1 MVHYSRI
8 VFEGSYTDD
17 NKIFFPYKDWSA
29 AHILKNETH
38 CPGRFRF
45 YRNYNL
51 YIVGKQVKNN
61 TDSIKGGMPMKFGF
75 IGAGKVGFSLGKYLA
90 GNSQTVVGYYSE
102 WKEDAIEAADFTDS
116 NYYMQLEPLVKD
128 SDVLF
133 LTVPD
138 GEIRTVWNQL
148 KETEIRGKII
158 CHTSGALS
166 SEVFS
171 DISKRGGFGF
181 SIHPLF
187 AVSDKYYSYKELSGS
202 YFTIEGSKEKI
213 EDMKALFE
221 SFGNTVCVISK
232 EDKVKYHGA
241 AAIASNLVVGLIGL
255 SEQLLMECGFDKM
268 SAHNALS
275 PIIKGNVAHVLKDGC
290 ERALTGPIERND
302 TDTVK
307 KHLAVLEGNHS
318 EVYKAVS
325 REILNIAKMKNKDR
339 DYSKMEEILK

>member
-1 MVHYSRI
+1 
-8 VFEGSYTDD
+8 
-17 NKIFFPYKDWSA
+17 
-29 AHILKNETH
+29 
-38 CPGRFRF
+38 
-45 YRNYNL
+45 
-51 YIVGKQVKNN
+51 
-61 TDSIKGGMPMKFGF
+61 MKFGF

-90 GNSQTVVGYYSE
+90 DNNQTLVGYYSKFE
-102 WKEDAIEAADFTDS
+102 KDALEAAEFTDS
-116 NYYMQLEPLVKD
+116 KSYTDLELLVKD
-128 SDVLF
+128 SEVLF

-138 GEIRTVWNQL
+138 GLIEEVWNQI
-148 KETEIRGKII
+148 KETDIRGKII

-187 AVSDKYYSYKELSGS
+187 AVSDKYHSYKELSGS

-213 EDMKALFE
+213 EDMKTLFE
-221 SFGNTVCVISK
+221 SFGNAVCVISK

-255 SEQLLMECGFDKM
+255 SEQLLMECGFDKE

-275 PIIKGNVAHVLKDGC
+275 PIIKGNVGHIIDDGC
-290 ERALTGPIERND
+290 QMALTGPIERND
-302 TDTVK
+302 IETVK
-307 KHLAVLEGNHS
+307 KHLAVLEGNS
-318 EVYKAVS
+318 CQIYQTVS
-325 REILNIAKMKNKDR
+325 RQVLDIAKMKNKDR

>member
-1 MVHYSRI
+1 
-8 VFEGSYTDD
+8 
-17 NKIFFPYKDWSA
+17 
-29 AHILKNETH
+29 
-38 CPGRFRF
+38 
-45 YRNYNL
+45 
-51 YIVGKQVKNN
+51 
-61 TDSIKGGMPMKFGF
+61 MKFGF

-90 GNSQTVVGYYSE
+90 DNNQTVVGYYSE
-102 WKEDAIEAADFTDS
+102 WKEDAMEASEFTGSKSYKD
-116 NYYMQLEPLVKD
+116 LELLVKD

-138 GEIRTVWNQL
+138 GVIETVWNQL
-148 KETEIRGKII
+148 KETEISGKII

-187 AVSDKYYSYKELSGS
+187 AVSDKYHSYKELSGS
-202 YFTIEGSKEKI
+202 YFTIEGSTEKI
-213 EDMKALFE
+213 KDMKALFE

-275 PIIKGNVAHVLKDGC
+275 PIIKGNVEHILKDGC
-290 ERALTGPIERND
+290 EKALTGPIERND
-302 TDTVK
+302 IDTVK
-307 KHLAVLEGNHS
+307 KHLAVLEENRGT
-318 EVYKAVS
+318 VYKTVS
-325 REILNIAKMKNKDR
+325 RQVLDIAKMKNKDR

>member
-1 MVHYSRI
+1 
-8 VFEGSYTDD
+8 
-17 NKIFFPYKDWSA
+17 
-29 AHILKNETH
+29 
-38 CPGRFRF
+38 
-45 YRNYNL
+45 
-51 YIVGKQVKNN
+51 
-61 TDSIKGGMPMKFGF
+61 MKFGF

-90 GNSQTVVGYYSE
+90 DNNQMVVGYYSE
-102 WKEDAIEAADFTDS
+102 WKKDAMEAADFTGSKSYTD
-116 NYYMQLEPLVKD
+116 LELLVKD

-138 GEIRTVWNQL
+138 GVIETVWNQL
-148 KETEIRGKII
+148 KETEISGKII

-187 AVSDKYYSYKELSGS
+187 AVSDKYHSYKELSGS
-202 YFTIEGSKEKI
+202 YFTIEGSTEKI
-213 EDMKALFE
+213 KDMKALFE
-221 SFGNTVCVISK
+221 SFGNIVCVISK

-255 SEQLLMECGFDKM
+255 SEQLLMECGFDKE

-275 PIIKGNVAHVLKDGC
+275 PIIKGNVEHIINDGC
-290 ERALTGPIERND
+290 EKALTGPIERND
-302 TDTVK
+302 IETVK
-307 KHLAVLEGNHS
+307 KHLAVFKGNN
-318 EVYKAVS
+318 EAVYKTVS
-325 REILNIAKMKNKDR
+325 RQVLDIAKMKNKDR

>member
-1 MVHYSRI
+1 
-8 VFEGSYTDD
+8 
-17 NKIFFPYKDWSA
+17 
-29 AHILKNETH
+29 
-38 CPGRFRF
+38 
-45 YRNYNL
+45 
-51 YIVGKQVKNN
+51 
-61 TDSIKGGMPMKFGF
+61 MKFGF

-90 GNSQTVVGYYSE
+90 DNNQTVVGYYSE
-102 WKEDAIEAADFTDS
+102 WKEDAMEASEFTGSKSYTD
-116 NYYMQLEPLVKD
+116 LELLVKD

-138 GEIRTVWNQL
+138 GVIETVWNQL
-148 KETEIRGKII
+148 KETAISGKII

-187 AVSDKYYSYKELSGS
+187 AVSDKYHSYKELSGS
-202 YFTIEGSKEKI
+202 YFTIEGSTEKI
-213 EDMKALFE
+213 KDMKALFE

-255 SEQLLMECGFDKM
+255 SEQLLMECGFDKE

-275 PIIKGNVAHVLKDGC
+275 PIIKGNVEHIINDGC
-290 ERALTGPIERND
+290 EKALTGPIERND
-302 TDTVK
+302 IDTVK
-307 KHLAVLEGNHS
+307 KHLAVLEENRGS
-318 EVYKAVS
+318 VYKTVS
-325 REILNIAKMKNKDR
+325 RQVLDIAKMKNKDR

>member
-1 MVHYSRI
+1 
-8 VFEGSYTDD
+8 
-17 NKIFFPYKDWSA
+17 
-29 AHILKNETH
+29 
-38 CPGRFRF
+38 
-45 YRNYNL
+45 
-51 YIVGKQVKNN
+51 
-61 TDSIKGGMPMKFGF
+61 MKFGF

-90 GNSQTVVGYYSE
+90 DNNQTVVGYYSE
-102 WKEDAIEAADFTDS
+102 WKEDAIEAAEFTGSKSYTD
-116 NYYMQLEPLVKD
+116 LELLVKD

-138 GEIRTVWNQL
+138 GVIETVWNQL
-148 KETEIRGKII
+148 KETEISGKII

-171 DISKRGGFGF
+171 GISKRGGFGF

-187 AVSDKYYSYKELSGS
+187 AVSDKYHSYKELSGS
-202 YFTIEGSKEKI
+202 YFTIEGSTEKI
-213 EDMKALFE
+213 KDMKALFE

-255 SEQLLMECGFDKM
+255 SEQLLMECGFDKE

-275 PIIKGNVAHVLKDGC
+275 PIIKGNVEHIINDGC
-290 ERALTGPIERND
+290 EKALTGPIERND
-302 TDTVK
+302 IETVK
-307 KHLAVLEGNHS
+307 KHLAVFEGNS
-318 EVYKAVS
+318 EAVYKTVS
-325 REILNIAKMKNKDR
+325 KQVLDIAKMKNKDR